1 MNRFRFASENIQF
14 GKLMNRFSVCPI
26 IAPMP
31 WDRSDIKP
39 RVTARLAELG
49 KTLDDVLPGNSF
61 FAPRDKDKSVRIDT
75 LERLATGIGWSL
87 CQLLCEIEPEPV
99 PASFGTERIK
109 LAVSVA
115 VRAIRPERAEKIPDA
130 TVSALDLLQAYEREG
145 RTLDRANLD
154 HIELSIRAQYKDL

>member
-1 MNRFRFASENIQF
+1 
-14 GKLMNRFSVCPI
+14 MNRFSVCPI